1 MEHTTE
7 YLGDLVKERIGG
19 MDVYDEAG
27 NYACEIPRMTLVD
40 FTYHGQ
46 ISDAELEQA
55 IKEQIEVEQFIDEQ
69 GAWM

>member
-7 YLGDLVKERIGG
+7 YLGYIVKEQIGG
-19 MDVYDEAG
+19 LDIYDYYG
-27 NYACEIPRMTLVD
+27 DYVCEIPRMTLDD
-40 FTYHGQ
+40 FTYDGK